1 MRSLRWLLLV
11 ALVLVAAAVLGTYN
25 SQRRA
30 QRSSRRPTPPPIG
43 LDTKT
48 AAVDWEWG
56 QSGNGQPQVH
66 ITAKSMTQSADND
79 TALKAQAAV
88 GFRRANRRKLDIR
101 VRRKR
106 ARAGVLK

>member
-11 ALVLVAAAVLGTYN
+11 AIVLVAAAVLGTYR

-30 QRSSRRPTPPPIG
+30 QRAQRRAVPPSIG

-66 ITAKSMTQSADND
+66 ITAKSMKQSADGN
-79 TALKAQAAV
+79 KAELEQIELRIYEKD
-88 GFRRANRRKLDIR
+88 GKHYSR
-101 VRRKR
+101 VKSS
-106 ARAGVLK
+106 A